1 MHRTS
6 LTPTECPPEPLG
18 NPSTNLLARLE
29 AAHDELLSCIGLM
42 ERITN
47 APLPDVEQLTGAR
60 FKISRASRA
69 RRAIWHEIW
78 ARLQTDDEPRVGD
91 TLRELTGLDRKLSA
105 QSSEHVSR
113 WPLQRVLADWQ
124 SYQSASL
131 TIRRELTDSV
141 ERERCLLYPL
151 LHA

>member
-1 MHRTS
+1 LHRTS
-6 LTPTECPPEPLG
+6 LSPTERAPEPLG
-18 NPSTNLLARLE
+18 KPSPNLLARLE

-42 ERITN
+42 EHITN

-69 RRAIWHEIW
+69 HRAIWHEIW
-78 ARLQTDDEPRVGD
+78 AHLQTNVEPRVGE
-91 TLRELTGLDRKLSA
+91 TLRELTGLDCKLSA

-113 WPLQRVLADWQ
+113 WPLQTVLADWQ
-124 SYQSASL
+124 SYQLASL
-131 TIRRELTDSV
+131 TIRRELTDNI